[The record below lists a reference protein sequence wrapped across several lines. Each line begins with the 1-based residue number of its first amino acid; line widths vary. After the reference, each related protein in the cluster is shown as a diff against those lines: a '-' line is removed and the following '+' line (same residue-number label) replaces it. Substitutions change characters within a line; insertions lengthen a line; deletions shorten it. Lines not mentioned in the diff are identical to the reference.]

1 MDEPTSWA
9 RRCRRAARGSAIAAL
24 SVAALA
30 VTACGVPPAPPTY
43 RSDALSPGNRIHL
56 DVGGPGSPDNLIVA
70 NPGGVSSWP
79 ADPVAAE
86 DLRLDTLGLGDPTS
100 DLRFAPLEGPSF
112 HLGVV
117 DGDGEVLLDLGPGV
131 ASLLFSADG
140 STFAVGAALAPT
152 PAVIVYDT
160 ASLTVRRTIEWDT
173 ATFGLPSVVDLSRDG
188 STVLLSGAAGPVLPG
203 GPAPATTIHVAP
215 TAGDEPPTLVLAGT
229 DEVRSDV
236 RLTAT
241 GRIAYLA
248 EVPGPTST
256 WQVRTLG
263 ADGGAPRTLVSFPA
277 AGIAPNL
284 AAELGSGRLVVE
296 APTAGSSTL
305 SDLFTVE
312 DSPSATRR
320 TIASGVEISST
331 LGGLTR
337 LVTPA

>member
-1 MDEPTSWA
+1 MDEPTSRA
-9 RRCRRAARGSAIAAL
+9 RRHRRATRRSAAAAL

-30 VTACGVPPAPPTY
+30 VAACGVPPAAPTY

-79 ADPVAAE
+79 VDPVAAE

-117 DGDGEVLLDLGPGV
+117 DGDGDVVLDLGPGITT
-131 ASLLFSADG
+131 LLFSGDG
-140 STFAVGAALAPT
+140 SAFAVSAALVPAPS
-152 PAVIVYDT
+152 VVVYDT
-160 ASLTVRRTIEWDT
+160 ASMTVRRTIEWDT
-173 ATFGLPSVVDLSRDG
+173 AAFGLPSVVDLSRDG
-188 STVLLSGAAGPVLPG
+188 STLLISGAAGPVLPG
-203 GPAPATTIHVAP
+203 DPAPESTVHVAATT
-215 TAGDEPPTLVLAGT
+215 GDEPPTLVLAASG
-229 DEVRSDV
+229 EARSDV

-248 EVPGPTST
+248 EVPGPTTT
-256 WQVRTLG
+256 WQLRTVDP
-263 ADGGAPRTLVSFPA
+263 DGGDPRTLLSFPA
-277 AGIAPNL
+277 TGIAPNL
-284 AAELGSGRLVVE
+284 AAEIGSGRLVVE
-296 APTAGSSTL
+296 APSAGSSTL

-312 DSPSATRR
+312 DGPSATRR

>member
-1 MDEPTSWA
+1 MDEATSSA
-9 RRCRRAARGSAIAAL
+9 HRRRRAARRGATAVL
-24 SVAALA
+24 SVVVLA
-30 VTACGVPPAPPTY
+30 VTACGVPPAAPTY

-112 HLGVV
+112 QLGVV
-117 DGDGEVLLDLGPGV
+117 DGDGEVLVDLGPGI
-131 ASLLFSADG
+131 SSMLFSADG
-140 STFAVGAALAPT
+140 STFAVAAAFAPV
-152 PAVIVYDT
+152 PAVTIYDT
-160 ASLTVRRTIEWDT
+160 EQLSVRRTIAWDT
-173 ATFGLPSVVDLSRDG
+173 ATLGLPSVVDLSTDG
-188 STVLLSGAAGPVLPG
+188 STILLSGALGPVLPG
-203 GPAPATTIHVAP
+203 GAAPDTTLYIAP
-215 TAGDEPPTLVLAGT
+215 TTGDDPPTVAGPGT
-229 DEVRSDV
+229 GELRFDL
-236 RLTAT
+236 RLTST
-241 GRIAYLA
+241 GRIAYVA
-248 EVPGPTST
+248 EVPGPTTT
-256 WQVRTLG
+256 WQVRTVG
-263 ADGGAPRTLVSFPA
+263 PDGGDARTLLSFPA
-277 AGIAPNL
+277 TGIAPNL
-284 AAELGSGRLVVE
+284 AAEIGSGRLVVE
-296 APTAGSSTL
+296 APTSGSTTL